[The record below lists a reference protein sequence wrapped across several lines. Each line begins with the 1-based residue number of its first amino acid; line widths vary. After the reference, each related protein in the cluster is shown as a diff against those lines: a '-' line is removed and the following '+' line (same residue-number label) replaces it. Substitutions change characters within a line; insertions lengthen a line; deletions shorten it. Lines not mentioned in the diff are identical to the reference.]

1 MINKIYL
8 LFFLAI
14 MVVRILHTGKGGRVP
29 GILFPRVVVKKTL
42 LCFCFFFW
50 VKG

>member
-29 GILFPRVVVKKTL
+29 GILFPRVVVKKNFAL
-42 LCFCFFFW
+42 FLFFFW

>member
-14 MVVRILHTGKGGRVP
+14 MVVRILHTGKGGECLGYFLPVW
-29 GILFPRVVVKKTL
+29 L
-42 LCFCFFFW
+42 
-50 VKG
+50 